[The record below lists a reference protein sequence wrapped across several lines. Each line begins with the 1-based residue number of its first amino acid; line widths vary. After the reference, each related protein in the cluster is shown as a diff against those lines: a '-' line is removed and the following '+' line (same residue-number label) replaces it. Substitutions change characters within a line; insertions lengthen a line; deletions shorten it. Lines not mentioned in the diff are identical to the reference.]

1 MQKRTVASVTA
12 VAAAGALAAGIV
24 SLAQEPRV
32 DDLVRADFFAGFAGR
47 LGRAGAGHAS
57 DGGDA
62 RGGIPRNAAALV
74 WHGAGTF
81 FRSGAAFERGDFRTG
96 IALWEQGLT
105 EMARAVEMA
114 PDDVEVLIP
123 RGANLIVGSRFVPP
137 AQADEILRT
146 GVADF
151 ERVLELQAPYFS
163 RLGVHCARR
172 TPDRSRR
179 RVESAGRPGSRAPLL
194 RAHRRRA
201 RGFRVRAEGAG
212 LARGPARGAGAR
224 LLRVLRLS
232 SLTVVL
238 ADADRRAAGGGCRA
252 RRGGIVPIFAG
263 APIWERAECQSMK
276 HVVASLAVACGLGF
290 GFGWVG
296 SGRIAG

>member
-32 DDLVRADFFAGFAGR
+32 DDLVRADFFAGFAGDSDALERGMR
-47 LGRAGAGHAS
+47 LTEEMLEA
-57 DGGDA
+57 D
-62 RGGIPRNAAALV
+62 PRNAAALV

-163 RLGVHCARR
+163 RLGVHSRGELLTGLADGWSRLGDREAARR
-172 TPDRSRR
+172 YFERIVDELEGSVYEQKARAWLEDRPEAR
-179 RVESAGRPGSRAPLL
+179 EPGFFECSGC
-194 RAHRRRA
+194 HR
-201 RGFRVRAEGAG
+201 
-212 LARGPARGAGAR
+212 
-224 LLRVLRLS
+224 
-232 SLTVVL
+232 
-238 ADADRRAAGGGCRA
+238 
-252 RRGGIVPIFAG
+252 
-263 APIWERAECQSMK
+263 
-276 HVVASLAVACGLGF
+276 
-290 GFGWVG
+290 
-296 SGRIAG
+296 